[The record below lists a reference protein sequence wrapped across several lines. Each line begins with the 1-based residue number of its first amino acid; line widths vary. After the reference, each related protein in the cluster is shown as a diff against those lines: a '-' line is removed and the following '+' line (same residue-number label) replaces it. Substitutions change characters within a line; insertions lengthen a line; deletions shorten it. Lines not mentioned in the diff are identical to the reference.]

1 MSNCFGQIISNF
13 RIQADLI
20 EKSGELGGEDA
31 CDLDDDPK
39 IWLAVTIRASSAH
52 PFHQSCIH
60 QLHFPSWRCE
70 VNYHLLLM

>member
-39 IWLAVTIRASSAH
+39 I
-52 PFHQSCIH
+52 
-60 QLHFPSWRCE
+60 
-70 VNYHLLLM
+70 